1 MRRTRTLRNILAAG
15 ILLPCMAV
23 MTVTAAPSTEDLE
36 QQKSEAQSEA
46 DNLQALRIRPR
57 IL

>member
-46 DNLQALRIRPR
+46 DNLQAQLKE
-57 IL
+57 LLN